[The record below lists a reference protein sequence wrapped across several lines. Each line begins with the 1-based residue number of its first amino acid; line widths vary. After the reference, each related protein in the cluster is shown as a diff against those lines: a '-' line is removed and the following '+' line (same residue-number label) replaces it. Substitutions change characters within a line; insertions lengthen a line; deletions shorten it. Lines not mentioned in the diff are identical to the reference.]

1 MPKVTEK
8 TQTKGKPVKKEVK
21 DTVKKTLSLVKSD
34 FERRY
39 ACSECDKVLSCGS
52 SLKRHL
58 LLKHKKEMILKFGR
72 TYKGGRAFSNQRYYL
87 KKKKPKANVEKT
99 DKQLRRSVVN
109 QRAYQKKIFK
119 TEAESLKETVIKI
132 TNSTIDEYKDV
143 EDLRKH
149 LVETSK
155 VLLEIHDES
164 LYFQIEKTLGL
175 PDTFQIRYSIAFYFI
190 LAIANRLPNFIN
202 LDYDKKEVALG
213 LCWRNAEK
221 DGLQDDFEYN
231 EKITNAVFT
240 TLDDYFLGKG
250 KAIKEQKHNFMAYI
264 ASFLNIVFTACG
276 NKYILIKR
284 ETKNPCFWLCS
295 LFKEPLIPLPPSAM
309 RKVKSKQVDNTS
321 AKDSEQVLESS
332 QTTNNNNADQSIG
345 EDVNS

>member
-1 MPKVTEK
+1 MPKVTK
-8 TQTKGKPVKKEVK
+8 KIQTRSKPVKKEMK
-21 DTVKKTLSLVKSD
+21 DTVKTTLSLIKSD

-39 ACSECDKVLSCGS
+39 ACPECDKVLSCGS

-58 LLKHKKEMILKFGR
+58 LLKHKKEVTLKFGR

-87 KKKKPKANVEKT
+87 KKKKPKVNAEKT

-119 TEAESLKETVIKI
+119 TEAKSLKETVIKI
-132 TNSTIDEYKDV
+132 TNSTIDEYKEV
-143 EDLRKH
+143 EALRKH
-149 LVETSK
+149 LSEASER
-155 VLLEIHDES
+155 LLKIHDEN
-164 LYFQIEKTLGL
+164 LYFHIEKALGL

-202 LDYDKKEVALG
+202 LDYDKKDVALG
-213 LCWRNAEK
+213 LCWRNTEK

-231 EKITNAVFT
+231 EKITDAVFT

-284 ETKNPCFWLCS
+284 EAKNPCFWLHS
-295 LFKEPLIPLPPSAM
+295 LFNEPLISLPPFTKK
-309 RKVKSKQVDNTS
+309 KVKS
-321 AKDSEQVLESS
+321 EQGDTVSTKNNEEVLELS
-332 QTTNNNNADQSIG
+332 QVTNNNNESI
-345 EDVNS
+345 